1 MEPKGQ
7 CKILVAV
14 GGFRTIPFDMEPK
27 ELTWSKIIYLSFGT
41 ILFNMVPK
49 GHGNRSTPEAGF
61 GAILFVTTLNERIQ
75 CFYFYQ
81 NMAYYYYE

>member
-1 MEPKGQ
+1 MEPKAIGP
-7 CKILVAV
+7 CTHK
-14 GGFRTIPFDMEPK
+14 GSSFRTIPFDMEPK

-61 GAILFVTTLNERIQ
+61 GAILFVTTLNERI
-75 CFYFYQ
+75 
-81 NMAYYYYE
+81 